1 VGRWIC
7 RSARDVV
14 VRGVRREA
22 WARAPWRRWRW
33 RLGAI
38 RHGAEERAGFA
49 VAALQEEGLVLSY
62 GSLARLQ
69 LPPTPIFSQLLRAAS
84 SACFS
89 IGFGLKRACAGCLC
103 IGRVLL
109 FPIHVSSFRPVKR
122 SRFLN
127 LFFLPVYYEYVS
139 I

>member
-14 VRGVRREA
+14 VRGVRRDA
-22 WARAPWRRWRW
+22 WARARWRW
-33 RLGAI
+33 RLGAF

-89 IGFGLKRACAGCLC
+89 IGFGLKRACAGCLYLTRAPFPNPC
-103 IGRVLL
+103 I
-109 FPIHVSSFRPVKR
+109 FISSSEAIAVSEP
-122 SRFLN
+122 
-127 LFFLPVYYEYVS
+127 FFLPVYYEYVS